1 MTLTQ
6 LESACIKGHR
16 QGRETK
22 FTAGAIFDETEW
34 AGFGL
39 SVLLEVGQMVRRTR
53 LLPMEQLVDF
63 KPDGS
68 PVTTLEYEIEA
79 LVHER
84 LTDFCSEAAFLG
96 EERGGD
102 FPAQGIAVALDSVD
116 GTWSLINRTE
126 TCATSLVGFRDGKP
140 FLGMVLNPVTGE
152 LAYTTKEIATRL
164 IQFSVFGE
172 DDVACSLPADRVRP
186 ESVLVN
192 LHPQRNVKALV
203 GDLYEEWRKGGL
215 NMVKLPGG
223 SPSWAMLEAAKG
235 SFVYVNLWSK
245 RPTEPYDL
253 AAGVML
259 VRGAGGDVT
268 DLAGMSIDVL
278 DHKGPF
284 IAGIE
289 EEARNK
295 VAAIARDTL
304 ENPDLIDEP

>member
-1 MTLTQ
+1 MTLTE
-6 LESACIKGHR
+6 LESACINGHKKGK
-16 QGRETK
+16 GTN
-22 FTAGAIFDETEW
+22 FTVGAIFDETEW

-39 SVLLEVGQMVRRTR
+39 SVLLEVGRMVRRTR
-53 LLPMEQLVDF
+53 LLPMMQLIDF

-68 PVTTLEYEIEA
+68 PVTTLEHEIEA
-79 LVHER
+79 FVHGR
-84 LTDFCSEAAFLG
+84 LTDFWSDAVFLG
-96 EERGGD
+96 EEQGGD
-102 FPAQGIAVALDSVD
+102 IPEHGIAVALDPVD

-126 TCATSLVGFRDGKP
+126 TCATSLAGFRDGRP
-140 FLGMVLNPVTGE
+140 FMGMVLNPVTGE
-152 LAYTTKEIATRL
+152 LAYTTREIGTRL

-172 DDVACSLPADRVRP
+172 NNVACSLPVDSVRS

-192 LHPQRNVKALV
+192 LHPHRNLKALV
-203 GDLYEEWRKGGL
+203 SELYEEWRKDGL

-235 SFVYVNLWSK
+235 SFVYINLWSK

-268 DLAGMSIDVL
+268 DLAGISIDAL

-284 IAGIE
+284 IAGIN

-304 ENPDLIDEP
+304 EIPEI

>member
-1 MTLTQ
+1 MTLTE
-6 LESACIKGHR
+6 LESACINGHK
-16 QGRETK
+16 QGRETN
-22 FTAGAIFDETEW
+22 FTLGAIFDETEW

-39 SVLLEVGQMVRRTR
+39 SVLLEVGRMVRRRR
-53 LLPMEQLVDF
+53 LLPMKQLIDF
-63 KPDGS
+63 KADGS
-68 PVTTLEYEIEA
+68 PVTTLEHEIEI
-79 LVHER
+79 LVNDR
-84 LTDFCSEAAFLG
+84 LTDFCSDAVFLG

-102 FPAQGIAVALDSVD
+102 IPAHGIAVALDPVD

-126 TCATSLVGFRDGKP
+126 TCATSLAAFRDGRP

-152 LAYTTKEIATRL
+152 LAYTTKEIGTRL

-172 DDVACSLPADRVRP
+172 NNVACSLPVDSVGP
-186 ESVLVN
+186 ESVKVN

-203 GDLYEEWRKGGL
+203 SDLYDEWRKEGL
-215 NMVKLPGG
+215 DMVKLPGG

-235 SFVYVNLWSK
+235 NFVYVNLWSK

-268 DLAGMSIDVL
+268 DLAGISIDAL

-284 IAGIE
+284 IAGIN

-304 ENPDLIDEP
+304 EIPEI

>member
-1 MTLTQ
+1 MTLTE
-6 LESACIKGHR
+6 LESACINGHK
-16 QGRETK
+16 QGRGTN
-22 FTAGAIFDETEW
+22 FTVGAIFDETEW

-39 SVLLEVGQMVRRTR
+39 SVLLEVGRMVRRTR
-53 LLPMEQLVDF
+53 LLPMKQLIDF

-68 PVTTLEYEIEA
+68 PVTTLEHEIEA
-79 LVHER
+79 LVHGR
-84 LTDFCSEAAFLG
+84 LTDFWSDAVFLG
-96 EERGGD
+96 EEGGGD
-102 FPAQGIAVALDSVD
+102 IPAHGIAVALDPVD

-126 TCATSLVGFRDGKP
+126 TCATSLAGFRDGRP

-152 LAYTTKEIATRL
+152 LAYTTKKIGTRL

-172 DDVACSLPADRVRP
+172 DNMACSLPIDGVRP
-186 ESVLVN
+186 DSVKVN

-203 GDLYEEWRKGGL
+203 SDLYEEWGKEGL
-215 NMVKLPGG
+215 KMVKLPGG

-235 SFVYVNLWSK
+235 SFVYINLWSK

-253 AAGVML
+253 AAGAML

-268 DLAGMSIDVL
+268 DLTGISIDAL

-284 IAGIE
+284 IAGIN

-304 ENPDLIDEP
+304 EIPEI

>member
-126 TCATSLVGFRDGKP
+126 TCATSLAGFRDGKP

-203 GDLYEEWRKGGL
+203 GDLYEEWRRGGL

-235 SFVYVNLWSK
+235 SFVYVNFWSK
-245 RPTEPYDL
+245 RPTQPYDL

-268 DLAGMSIDVL
+268 DLAGVSIDAL

-284 IAGIE
+284 IAGIDK
-289 EEARNK
+289 EARKK
-295 VAAIARDTL
+295 VAAMARDTL